1 MIQNQWP
8 VIRDLMQKEMLV
20 IGYQATKFNK
30 VIYDESLEVEE
41 RINGFKASLKLL
53 LKVKAKTCDGYLG
66 DINIET
72 NKALDAVVYD
82 ILQLGK
88 LNENAAK
95 FFKHSFF

>member
-1 MIQNQWP
+1 
-8 VIRDLMQKEMLV
+8 
-20 IGYQATKFNK
+20 
-30 VIYDESLEVEE
+30 
-41 RINGFKASLKLL
+41 L